1 LSMQVSEILAH
12 PDQASCNYAIAVTV
26 ITTLSGAAAR
36 VNFDDLCRERFEP
49 LLFAVE
55 ILK

>member
-1 LSMQVSEILAH
+1 MQVSEILAH